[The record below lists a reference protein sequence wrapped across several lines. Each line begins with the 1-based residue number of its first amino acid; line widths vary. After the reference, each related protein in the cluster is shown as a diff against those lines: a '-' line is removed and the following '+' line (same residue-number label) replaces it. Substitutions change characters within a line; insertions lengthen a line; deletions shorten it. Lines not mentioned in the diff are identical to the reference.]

1 MSTRRSLLFSFL
13 DRYASLAISVVSSM
27 VIARLLTP
35 ADIGVFS
42 VTMVLLMF
50 LNTVRDMGAGQYL
63 VQEKELTTE
72 RIRAVWA
79 VQLGLGL
86 GLGCLVL
93 LASYPVSVFYDEPRM
108 RDIMLV
114 VALNYAINPFG
125 SLTYAWNMREMRFD
139 IIALIRFSA
148 TAAGAVISAVL
159 AWKGFGPISLALG
172 NLASTLVN
180 ALMSTFFRPVHFP
193 WLPGLR
199 EVKRVLKFG
208 SQMTATDILNTMAT
222 GAPELILG
230 KLQGMT
236 STGLYSRANGLVSM
250 VGKLLIEASY
260 SVAIG
265 LFAKHA
271 RENDHFTEP
280 FAKALAYVTALAWPA
295 CLFIAL
301 LAQPIV
307 RLLYGSQW
315 DDAVE
320 LTRLLAIA
328 AMFHGVVAICLAGL
342 VASGNATKILKT
354 TVFCTLTT
362 IIAAAVGS
370 INGLFGIGLAITIV
384 AAFNAVVWLGVTG
397 SVVGIPTNSLVLLF
411 AKSGVVA
418 MASTVGPW
426 VAVVVFGWHPNQSL
440 MPLVIGACFAAIGWL
455 VAIATINHPIFEELK
470 PWGAKI
476 IKTWG

>member
-1 MSTRRSLLFSFL
+1 MSTRKSLFFSFL

-50 LNTVRDMGAGQYL
+50 LSTVRDMGAGQYL

-86 GLGCLVL
+86 GLGFLVL
-93 LASYPVSVFYDEPRM
+93 LASYPVAVFYREPRM

-114 VALNYAINPFG
+114 VALNYVINPFG

-148 TAAGAVISAVL
+148 TVVGAVVSAVL
-159 AWKGFGPISLALG
+159 AWKSFGPISLALG
-172 NLASTLVN
+172 SLASTVVN
-180 ALMSTFFRPVHFP
+180 ALMSTFFRPAHFP
-193 WLPGLR
+193 WLPGVR

-222 GAPELILG
+222 GAPELMLG
-230 KLQGMT
+230 KLQGMAT
-236 STGLYSRANGLVSM
+236 TGLYSRASGLVGM
-250 VGKLLIEASY
+250 IGKLLIDASY

-271 RENDHFTEP
+271 REKNSFAEP
-280 FAKALAYVTALAWPA
+280 FTKALAYVSVLAWPA
-295 CLFIAL
+295 CLFIVL
-301 LAQPIV
+301 LAHPII
-307 RLLYGSQW
+307 RLLYGGQW
-315 DDAVE
+315 DAAVD

-354 TVFCTLTT
+354 TIFCTLTT
-362 IIAAAVGS
+362 VVAAAVGS
-370 INGLFGIGLAITIV
+370 TTGLLGLGLAITT
-384 AAFNAVVWLGVTG
+384 AAALNAAVWLAVTRR
-397 SVVGIPTNSLVLLF
+397 VVGISVSSLFLLF
-411 AKSGVVA
+411 AKSGAVTMVSTLG
-418 MASTVGPW
+418 AS
-426 VAVVVFGWHPNQSL
+426 VAVLIYGLRPAQALLPLLLGTSL
-440 MPLVIGACFAAIGWL
+440 AAIAWFI
-455 VAIATINHPIFEELK
+455 AIATLNHPIFEELK
-470 PWGAKI
+470 PWTVKL
-476 IKTWG
+476 KKWFR